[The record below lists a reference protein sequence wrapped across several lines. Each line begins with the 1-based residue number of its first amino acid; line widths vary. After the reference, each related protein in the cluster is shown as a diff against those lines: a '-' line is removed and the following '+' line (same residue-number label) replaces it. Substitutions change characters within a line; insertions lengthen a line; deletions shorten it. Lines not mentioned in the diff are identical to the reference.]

1 MRKKLNFLVLVLK
14 PKFMMKKNNEKKIVL
29 TGDRPTGPLHL
40 GHYVG
45 SLKTRV
51 ELQEKYDCYFIIADF
66 QVLTDQIEKSS
77 QIPSNIK
84 EIVLDYLSVGIDPK
98 KSTIFVQSQI
108 PEIATLFQIFTM
120 LVTFAR
126 VKRNPT
132 VKEEIKASGIKKPS
146 LGFIS
151 YPVSQ
156 AADILSVR
164 ANLVPVGKDQLPHI
178 EQTREIART
187 FNRMFKKVFP
197 IPEAILS
204 KTPSLPG
211 LDGQKMSKSR
221 QNAIFLKDDP
231 KTVENKIMKAI
242 TDPKK
247 IRLHDPGRPEI
258 CNVFKYYQAFF
269 EKKAEEIRPLCKS
282 GKLGCVECKKQLA
295 KMLNEFL
302 EPIRTKRKEFE
313 GRPKI
318 IKEILE
324 EGREKTQK
332 RVRETLDLVEEAM
345 GMNYNN
351 HT

>member
-1 MRKKLNFLVLVLK
+1 MVKE
-14 PKFMMKKNNEKKIVL
+14 KNSKKIVL

-45 SLKTRV
+45 SLKARV
-51 ELQEKYDCYFIIADF
+51 ELQNKYECYFIIADF
-66 QVLTDQIEKSS
+66 QVLTDQLKKSQEIEN
-77 QIPSNIK
+77 NIK
-84 EIVLDYLSVGIDPK
+84 EIVLDYLSVGINPK

-108 PEIATLFQIFTM
+108 PEIAELFQIFTM

-156 AADILSVR
+156 AADILCVR

-197 IPEAILS
+197 IPESILS
-204 KTPSLPG
+204 KTPVLPG

-221 QNAIFLKDDP
+221 QNAIFLKDQP
-231 KTVENKIMKAI
+231 KEVEKKVMKAI
-242 TDPKK
+242 TDPQK
-247 IRLHDPGRPEI
+247 IHLGDPGHPEI
-258 CNVFKYYQAFF
+258 CNVYKYYQAFF
-269 EKKAEEIRPLCKS
+269 EKKSKEIKPLCKS
-282 GKLGCVECKKQLA
+282 GQLGCVECKKELA
-295 KMLNEFL
+295 KLLNEFL
-302 EPIRTKRKEFE
+302 EPIRERRKEFE
-313 GRPKI
+313 KKPKL

-324 EGREKTQK
+324 EGRKKAQK
-332 RVRETLDLVEEAM
+332 RAKETLEMVKEAM
-345 GMNYNN
+345 GMKYKF
-351 HT
+351 